1 MRAIKFLSIS
11 FELIFLLLGVYYP
24 LAKMKEFWLF
34 KSEFSIL
41 SISYDFFVNEELTL
55 FFVVFFFGF
64 IFPVLKIISRILRIN
79 FINRFNLHKFSMVDI
94 FLISFLVFIGKS
106 SNFFDIELGVG
117 FYFLIISIF
126 LGYFQILL
134 SRNS

>member
-1 MRAIKFLSIS
+1 MKAIKFLLIS

-55 FFVVFFFGF
+55 FFVVFFFGLT
-64 IFPVLKIISRILRIN
+64 FPVLKIISRILKIN
-79 FINRFNLHKFSMVDI
+79 FIKKFNLHKFSMVDI

-106 SNFFDIELGVG
+106 SNFFDIELGIG

-126 LGYFQILL
+126 AGYFQILL
-134 SRNS
+134 SRN

>member
-1 MRAIKFLSIS
+1 MRTIKFLSIS

-24 LAKMKEFWLF
+24 LAKMKEFWIF

-41 SISYDFFVNEELTL
+41 SISYDFFVNQELAL

-64 IFPVLKIISRILRIN
+64 VFPVLKIISRIFTVN
-79 FINRFNLHKFSMVDI
+79 FVERFNLHKFSMVDI

-106 SNFFDIELGVG
+106 SNFFDIQLGIG
-117 FYFLIISIF
+117 FYFLIFSIF

-134 SRNS
+134 SRN

>member
-24 LAKMKEFWLF
+24 LAKMKEFWIF

-64 IFPVLKIISRILRIN
+64 VFPVLKIISRILKIN
-79 FINRFNLHKFSMVDI
+79 FVERFNLHKFSMVDI

-106 SNFFDIELGVG
+106 SNFFDIQLGIG
-117 FYFLIISIF
+117 FYFLIFSIF

-134 SRNS
+134 SRNL

>member
-1 MRAIKFLSIS
+1 MKAIKFLLIS

-24 LAKMKEFWLF
+24 LAKMKEFWIF

-41 SISYDFFVNEELTL
+41 SISYDFFVNEELAL

-64 IFPVLKIISRILRIN
+64 VFPVLKIISRILKIN
-79 FINRFNLHKFSMVDI
+79 FVERFNLHKFSMVDI

-106 SNFFDIELGVG
+106 SNFFDIQLGIG
-117 FYFLIISIF
+117 FYFLIFSIF

-134 SRNS
+134 SRN

>member
-1 MRAIKFLSIS
+1 MRTIKFLSIS

-24 LAKMKEFWLF
+24 LAKMKEFWIF

-41 SISYDFFVNEELTL
+41 SISYDFFVNQELAL

-64 IFPVLKIISRILRIN
+64 VFPVLKIISRIFTIN
-79 FINRFNLHKFSMVDI
+79 FVERFNLHKFSMVDI

-106 SNFFDIELGVG
+106 SNFFDIQLGIG
-117 FYFLIISIF
+117 FYFLIFSIF

-134 SRNS
+134 SRN

>member
-1 MRAIKFLSIS
+1 MKAIKFLSIS

-64 IFPVLKIISRILRIN
+64 IFPVLKIISRILKIN
-79 FINRFNLHKFSMVDI
+79 FIKKFNLHKFSMVDI

-106 SNFFDIELGVG
+106 SNFFDIELGIG

-126 LGYFQILL
+126 AGYFQILL
-134 SRNS
+134 SRN

>member
-1 MRAIKFLSIS
+1 MKGIKFISIS

-24 LAKMKEFWLF
+24 LATMEEFWVF

-41 SISYDFFVNEELTL
+41 SISYDFFINKELAL

-64 IFPVLKIISRILRIN
+64 IFPILKIVSRIIKIN
-79 FINRFNLHKFSMVDI
+79 FVERFNLHKFSMVDI

-106 SNFFDIELGVG
+106 SNFFDIELGIG
-117 FYFLIISIF
+117 FYFLISSIF
-126 LGYFQILL
+126 LGYSQILL
-134 SRNS
+134 RRY

>member
-1 MRAIKFLSIS
+1 MKAIKFLLIS

-64 IFPVLKIISRILRIN
+64 IFPVLKIISRILKIN
-79 FINRFNLHKFSMVDI
+79 FIKKFNLHKFSMVDI

-106 SNFFDIELGVG
+106 SNFFDIELGIG

-126 LGYFQILL
+126 IGYLQILL
-134 SRNS
+134 SRN

>member
-1 MRAIKFLSIS
+1 MKAIKFLLIS

-64 IFPVLKIISRILRIN
+64 IFPVLKIISRILKIN
-79 FINRFNLHKFSMVDI
+79 FIKKFNLHKFSMVDI

-106 SNFFDIELGVG
+106 SNFFDIELGIG

-126 LGYFQILL
+126 TGYFQILL
-134 SRNS
+134 SRN

>member
-24 LAKMKEFWLF
+24 LAKMKEFWIF

-41 SISYDFFVNEELTL
+41 SISYDFFVNEELAL

-64 IFPVLKIISRILRIN
+64 VFPVLKIISRILKIN
-79 FINRFNLHKFSMVDI
+79 FVERFNLHKFSMVDI

-106 SNFFDIELGVG
+106 SNFFDIQLGIG
-117 FYFLIISIF
+117 FYFLIFSIF

-134 SRNS
+134 SRNL

>member
-1 MRAIKFLSIS
+1 MKAIKFLLIS

-64 IFPVLKIISRILRIN
+64 VFPVLKIISRILKIN
-79 FINRFNLHKFSMVDI
+79 FVERFNLHKFSMVDI

-106 SNFFDIELGVG
+106 SNFFDIELGIG

-126 LGYFQILL
+126 AGYFQILL
-134 SRNS
+134 SRN

>member
-1 MRAIKFLSIS
+1 MKGIKFISIS

-24 LAKMKEFWLF
+24 LATMEEFWIF

-41 SISYDFFVNEELTL
+41 SISYDFFINKELAL

-64 IFPVLKIISRILRIN
+64 IFPILKIVSRIIKIN
-79 FINRFNLHKFSMVDI
+79 FVERFNLHKFSMVDI

-106 SNFFDIELGVG
+106 SNFFDIELGIG
-117 FYFLIISIF
+117 FYFLISSIF
-126 LGYFQILL
+126 LGYSQILL
-134 SRNS
+134 RRY

>member
-1 MRAIKFLSIS
+1 MKEIKFISIL

-24 LAKMKEFWLF
+24 LATIEEFWIF

-41 SISYDFFVNEELTL
+41 SISYDFFINDELAL

-64 IFPVLKIISRILRIN
+64 IFPILKIISRVLKIN
-79 FINRFNLHKFSMVDI
+79 FVEKFNLHKFSIVYI

-106 SNFFDIELGVG
+106 SNFFDIDLGIG
-117 FYFLIISIF
+117 FYFLIFSIF

-134 SRNS
+134 SRN